1 MANWENCCQFLI
13 KLNIHLCYDL
23 GIPPLNIFSREI
35 NTYVHTNTCTSM
47 CIAALSIIA
56 INWNN
61 PNVLQNVNKQIMVY
75 PCNGILLSNTNGPID
90 QCSNTGELPRETKK
104 RKGLHRKKY
113 IQFHLYEVQEQVP
126 LKL

>member
-1 MANWENCCQFLI
+1 
-13 KLNIHLCYDL
+13 
-23 GIPPLNIFSREI
+23 
-35 NTYVHTNTCTSM
+35 
-47 CIAALSIIA
+47 
-56 INWNN
+56 
-61 PNVLQNVNKQIMVY
+61 MVY